1 MMKIVDS
8 RWPNGRLVG
17 ANETDDGMASP
28 PMQGRFRATRTTLQA
43 LVGSASSRM
52 QRFILS
58 TFRLPRL
65 AKEPLFLSK
74 NKVHA
79 GISIR
84 FMWQNRPSWQ

>member
-8 RWPNGRLVG
+8 QWPNGRLVG
-17 ANETDDGMASP
+17 ANETGDVMASP
-28 PMQGRFRATRTTLQA
+28 PMQGRFHATRTTLQA
-43 LVGSASSRM
+43 FVGSASSRM

-58 TFRLPRL
+58 TFLLPWL
-65 AKEPLFLSK
+65 AKESLFLYK

-84 FMWQNRPSWQ
+84 FTSENRASWQ